1 MADFDSDAYISADES
16 NSRIFDAV
24 GRCMSRK
31 PEYYVAS
38 KSKSALS

>member
-16 NSRIFDAV
+16 NSFDAV

-38 KSKSALS
+38 KLKSALS